1 LIKEMEEK
9 GLLVRE
15 LNGKSRVVKLT
26 RLGEAIAEAYI
37 NLYGVQEQR
46 PPALQMRELAPVT
59 EI

>member
-15 LNGKSRVVKLT
+15 LNGKSRVVRLT

-37 NLYGVQEQR
+37 NLNGVSEQR
-46 PPALQMRELAPVT
+46 PPARQIREAVPVS